1 MDNLQFIIMDNLFII
16 TIAIFVFFYLIGLV
30 RKKKI
35 KEKYEKTVI
44 EAQEEAK
51 RLNIDVSKQ
60 PPNISAMS
68 YDLSHGF
75 DKDFGDTI
83 YEGTSKNL
91 NWKLVST
98 IKYTDDYATTS
109 RKTLYQQTLKWI
121 TNDKK
126 LGNNHYVMIMDT
138 PVEIK
143 SDFNNEAGFMNSIKN
158 FVAEKALDFYI
169 SNYFGPEY
177 KDLIN
182 ISDGKIIRNNNLKNY
197 LIITNKIE
205 LANKILGDNFTNL
218 INNWDQKTAN
228 LTNSNLMKTPGI
240 LFAPDKII
248 ITCQSSVKNAEEAAV
263 YSDICAEL
271 IEKVDINL

>member
-30 RKKKI
+30 RKKKN
-35 KEKYEKTVI
+35 KEKYEKNVI
-44 EAQEEAK
+44 ELQEEAK

-68 YDLSHGF
+68 YDLSHGM
-75 DKDFGDTI
+75 DKNFGDTI
-83 YEGTSKNL
+83 YDGTSRNL
-91 NWKLVST
+91 KWKLVST
-98 IKYTDDYATTS
+98 VKYTDDYATTS

-126 LGNNHYVMIMDT
+126 LDNNYYVMIMDT

-143 SDFNNEAGFMNSIKN
+143 SDFNNETGFMNSIKN

-169 SNYFGPEY
+169 SNYFGTEY

-205 LANKILGDNFTNL
+205 LANQILDENFTNL
-218 INNWDQKTAN
+218 INNWDQRTAN

-240 LFAPDKII
+240 LFAPDKTI
-248 ITCQSSVKNAEEAAV
+248 ITCQSSVKNAEEAVV
-263 YSDICAEL
+263 YSEICAEL
-271 IEKVDINL
+271 LEKVDIKS